1 MCLKLM
7 LYSVLSPLEGN
18 CFLQSVG
25 HLGLH
30 GQQLHG
36 RWRYTDEKQ
45 NFWLRDWTIEGI
57 LRRSRSNQTIYM
69 IQ

>member
-30 GQQLHG
+30 GVYMVSSCMVDGDTQMKNIISGSETGQ
-36 RWRYTDEKQ
+36 
-45 NFWLRDWTIEGI
+45 
-57 LRRSRSNQTIYM
+57 SREF
-69 IQ
+69 